1 LINDNFQAVN
11 ERITAACEDSQR
23 ARASVALLAVS
34 KTKPL
39 ELIRA
44 AYALGQ
50 RDFGEN
56 YLQDALPKI
65 VGLPEA
71 SWHFI
76 GHIQS
81 NKTRDIA
88 THFDFVHGVASEKI
102 ATRLNAARPDHKP
115 PLGVFLQINLVDET
129 AKSGVAPEQAASL
142 AAHVMGCEQL
152 SLIGLMGI
160 PPAAFSLSERGQ
172 FFDQLKTLQLDLKKA
187 LPTGVLSELSMGMS
201 EDLEVAI
208 ASGATWVR
216 VGSALFGRRIP
227 KEKL

>member
-1 LINDNFQAVN
+1 MLNDNFQAVN

-71 SWHFI
+71 NWHFI

-102 ATRLNAARPDHKP
+102 ATRLNVARPDHKP

-129 AKSGVAPEQAASL
+129 AKSGVGPEQAASL

-152 SLIGLMGI
+152 SL
-160 PPAAFSLSERGQ
+160 R
-172 FFDQLKTLQLDLKKA
+172 
-187 LPTGVLSELSMGMS
+187 
-201 EDLEVAI
+201 
-208 ASGATWVR
+208 
-216 VGSALFGRRIP
+216 
-227 KEKL
+227 